1 MNKFILLFLVA
12 FSCVVS
18 FAQDRL
24 LGSAAKTNVTVVS
37 NYELLRARKFFPVMK
52 DEEGEFVNDGGL
64 IGDKISTDAID
75 QVAKSADEMA
85 EAANTAMTN
94 ALQYVYEAMK
104 DMARDSVGIAMAFAP
119 EGEPSNLTVYVA
131 HEYTNGTNDTFFVWF
146 SEELALAPNLFMAY
160 EYYGGCVTQKM
171 NWARGWSTVTNIVDN
186 RGRTWE
192 GCHIGVVERPVW
204 AINVTHITEPNIPI
218 GGPAGMNWGGIT
230 ILDADDGEPFY
241 TGIVTNDI
249 DNLVMYIEDG
259 AIKGIGPTPIGS
271 GYLVTLTTPPEG
283 AEGPDAL
290 SDLISNYGAK
300 FIKVDGTLE
309 DMTVGQHSDIVA
321 IVTFG
326 ESTPSSDAVVI
337 DTSGAQY
344 SFSEPVPAT
353 YRSDATHYLEFSGDI
368 TISIQ
373 AL

>member
-1 MNKFILLFLVA
+1 MNKFILLVLTVL
-12 FSCVVS
+12 SCITT

-24 LGSAAKTNVTVVS
+24 LGAAAKTNVTVVS
-37 NYELLRARKFFPVMK
+37 NYEILRARKLFPLMK
-52 DEEGEFVNDGGL
+52 DEEGEFVNDGG
-64 IGDKISTDAID
+64 IVGDKISTDAID
-75 QVAKSADEMA
+75 QVAEAAAEMA

-171 NWARGWSTVTNIVDN
+171 NWTRGWNTVTNIVDN

-192 GCHIGVVERPVW
+192 GCHIGVVERPTW

-230 ILDADDGEPFY
+230 ILDADDGEPYF
-241 TGIVTNDI
+241 TGLVTNDI

-271 GYLVTLTTPPEG
+271 GYLVSIVAASEN
-283 AEGPDAL
+283 DAL
-290 SDLISNYGAK
+290 STLINTYGAK
-300 FIKVDGTLE
+300 FIKVDGSLE
-309 DMTVGQHSDIVA
+309 NMTVEQHSDIVG
-321 IVTFG
+321 IVLFSQDAPT
-326 ESTPSSDAVVI
+326 TDAVVV
-337 DTSGAQY
+337 DTTNGQAPF
-344 SFSEPVPAT
+344 SFSSPVPAS
-353 YRSDATHYLEFSGDI
+353 YRSEATYYIQFESDT
-368 TISIQ
+368 TISVKSM
-373 AL
+373 